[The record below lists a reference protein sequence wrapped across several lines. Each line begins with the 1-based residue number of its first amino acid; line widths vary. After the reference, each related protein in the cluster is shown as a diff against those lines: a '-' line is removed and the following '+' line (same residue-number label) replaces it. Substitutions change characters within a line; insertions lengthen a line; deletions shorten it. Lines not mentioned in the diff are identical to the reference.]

1 MVKRN
6 VSRDHDVQASDPT
19 NCGPLLEDGGIGGGR
34 GGQGREELVLSHFLF
49 PLYPEPQPVAVE
61 PTRDKQELVVPPF
74 LLPLRRAGGRRIA
87 VLNWEDKTQTLQH
100 LQENYNSTYTQQAKT
115 CV

>member
-1 MVKRN
+1 MGMVKRN

-19 NCGPLLEDGGIGGGR
+19 NCGPLLEDGGIVEGR
-34 GGQGREELVLSHFLF
+34 GGQGREELVLSHFF
-49 PLYPEPQPVAVE
+49 SPLYPEPQPVAVE

-87 VLNWEDKTQTLQH
+87 V
-100 LQENYNSTYTQQAKT
+100 
-115 CV
+115 